1 MLGLIPCLLDRHL
14 AQLEGDGASTLPT
27 RQRYTWL
34 WDEPVPHAAVEA
46 LVSSG
51 LRFSGWDRDTYLRDF
66 GHFFLE
72 QLVPRLSPGDPP
84 SEDPLQPR
92 FDLLFGPRPQGL
104 PAGQEWPFPGPLMR
118 LEDIQTQLLLC
129 FRGMGG
135 PRWEPTERDPG
146 GHALTLTVRG
156 TRPGWEAMAIG
167 MVETLAPRCGAELVE
182 ANLVEANNDSKQ
194 AILRLQ
200 LRARELQP

>member
-1 MLGLIPCLLDRHL
+1 
-14 AQLEGDGASTLPT
+14 
-27 RQRYTWL
+27 
-34 WDEPVPHAAVEA
+34 
-46 LVSSG
+46 
-51 LRFSGWDRDTYLRDF
+51 
-66 GHFFLE
+66 
-72 QLVPRLSPGDPP
+72 
-84 SEDPLQPR
+84 
-92 FDLLFGPRPQGL
+92 
-104 PAGQEWPFPGPLMR
+104 MR

-135 PRWEPTERDPG
+135 PRWEPTEQDPG